1 MPLAV
6 KDKKV
11 LVLGLGVTG
20 LSALRWLRGQGA
32 VLSVADTREAPPSR
46 SLVMEQMPE
55 VAVHLGALDAALL
68 ANQDLLV
75 LSPGVPLADPAI
87 QQAMAD
93 GVEAIGDV
101 ELFARYRPADSKLL
115 AVTGANGKSTVTTL
129 VGEMCRAAGLSTV
142 VAGNIG
148 VPVLDTLA
156 GGAPDVYVLELSS
169 FQLETTHTLKAD
181 AATVLNLSEDHMD
194 RYNGMADYAA
204 AKARIFQSGGVQI
217 LNRQDEWS
225 AGMALTGHPVV
236 TFGSDEAPG
245 DADYGLQHEG
255 GKTWLMQG
263 ATRLIEA
270 GELKIAGLHNAVN
283 ALAALALCRAIGL
296 DYTPLLST
304 LRSFK
309 GLPHRV
315 EWVADI
321 DGVAFYDDSKG
332 TNIGATCAAL
342 IGLPQPVVLI
352 AGGDGK
358 GQDFAQLA
366 VAVQQNAR
374 SVVLIGRDAQLIAD
388 ALAGT
393 GVTMLYA
400 ETMEQAVSKAFAA
413 AQAGDAVLLSPACAS
428 FDMFR
433 NYVHRAEVFCA
444 AVHALAGN
452 RQEAAK

>member
-1 MPLAV
+1 MPLAF

-20 LSALRWLRGQGA
+20 LSALRWLQGQGA

-55 VAVHLGALDAALL
+55 VAVHLGALDAVLL

-245 DADYGLQHEG
+245 DADYGLQQEG

-342 IGLPQPVVLI
+342 SGLPQPVVLI

-366 VAVQQNAR
+366 GAVQQNAR
-374 SVVLIGRDAQLIAD
+374 SVVLIGRDTQLIAD

-400 ETMEQAVSKAFAA
+400 ETMAQAVSKAFEA

>member
-1 MPLAV
+1 MPLAF

-11 LVLGLGVTG
+11 LVLGLGDTG

-32 VLSVADTREAPPSR
+32 VLSVADTREAPPS
-46 SLVMEQMPE
+46 LPVVMQQMPE
-55 VAVHLGALDAALL
+55 VAVHLGALDANLL
-68 ANQDLLV
+68 ASQDLLV
-75 LSPGVPLADPAI
+75 LSPGVPLADAAI
-87 QQAMAD
+87 QQAVTS
-93 GVEAIGDV
+93 GVEVIGDV
-101 ELFARYRPADSKLL
+101 ELFARYRSAESKLL
-115 AVTGANGKSTVTTL
+115 AITGANGKSTVTTL

-194 RYNGMADYAA
+194 RYSGMADYAA

-225 AGMALTGHPVV
+225 AGMALAGHPVV
-236 TFGSDEAPG
+236 TFGSDAAPG
-245 DADYGLQHEG
+245 AADFGLQHEG

-263 ATRLIEA
+263 TNRLLET

-296 DYTPLLST
+296 DYAPLLSA

-321 DGVAFYDDSKG
+321 DGIAFYDDSKG

-342 IGLPQPVVLI
+342 SGLPQKVVLI

-358 GQDFAQLA
+358 GQDFTQLSA
-366 VAVQQNAR
+366 AVQQHAR
-374 SVVLIGRDAQLIAD
+374 SVVLIGRDAPRIAD
-388 ALAGT
+388 ALAVT
-393 GVTMLYA
+393 GVAIVHADTL
-400 ETMEQAVSKAFAA
+400 ETAVSKAFEA

-433 NYVHRAEVFCA
+433 NYAHRAEVFCA
-444 AVHALAGN
+444 AVHALAAS
-452 RQEAAK
+452 RQEVTG

>member
-1 MPLAV
+1 MPLAF

-11 LVLGLGVTG
+11 LVLGLGDTG
-20 LSALRWLRGQGA
+20 LSALRWLRSQGA
-32 VLSVADTREAPPSR
+32 VLSVADTREAPPS
-46 SLVMEQMPE
+46 LPVAMEQMPE
-55 VAVHLGALDAALL
+55 VAVYLGALDTSLL
-68 ANQDLLV
+68 ARQDLLV

-87 QQAMAD
+87 QQAVAN
-93 GVEAIGDV
+93 GVEVIGDV
-101 ELFARYRPADSKLL
+101 ELFARYRPVASKLL
-115 AVTGANGKSTVTTL
+115 AITGANGKSTVTTL

-148 VPVLDTLA
+148 VPVLETLA

-194 RYNGMADYAA
+194 RYGGMADYAA
-204 AKARIFQSGGVQI
+204 AKARIFQSGGVQV

-225 AGMALTGHPVV
+225 AGMALAGHPLV
-236 TFGSDEAPG
+236 TFGSDEATG
-245 DADYGLQHEG
+245 ESDFGLQHED

-263 ATRLIEA
+263 TMRLIEA

-296 DYTPLLST
+296 DYAPLLSA

-321 DGVAFYDDSKG
+321 DGIAFYDDSKG

-342 IGLPQPVVLI
+342 SGLPQKVVLI

-358 GQDFAQLA
+358 GQDFTQLA
-366 VAVQQNAR
+366 AAVQQHAR
-374 SVVLIGRDAQLIAD
+374 SVVLIGRDAPRIAD
-388 ALAGT
+388 ALAAT
-393 GVTMLYA
+393 GVIMVHADTL
-400 ETMEQAVSKAFAA
+400 ESAVSKAFEA

-444 AVHALAGN
+444 AVHALAGS
-452 RQEAAK
+452 RQEMTG